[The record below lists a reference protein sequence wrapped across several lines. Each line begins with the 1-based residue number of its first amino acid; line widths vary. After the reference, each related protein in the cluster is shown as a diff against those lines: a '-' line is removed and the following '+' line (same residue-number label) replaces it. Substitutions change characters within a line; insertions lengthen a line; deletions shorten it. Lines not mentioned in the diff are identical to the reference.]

1 MSDDPLHLPPRTPA
15 AAQPSATYRPTP
27 DEAELIRLS
36 QEWMEIALVEK
47 DEQRLRLLMAPEFT
61 LQIWDA
67 SRAAQDLDSWMHVL
81 LHRLADI
88 ELKYTSLSAQVFG
101 SMGVVYST
109 FWWTGAMDGQP
120 FDIFGRFLTVDGIA
134 DDVEH
139 APERLASDG
148 NLDRQARVAH
158 RALAT

>member
-1 MSDDPLHLPPRTPA
+1 MSDHPLHLPPRTPA

-27 DEAELIRLS
+27 DEAELISLS

-47 DEQRLRLLMAPEFT
+47 DEQRLRRLMAPEFT

-88 ELKYTSLSAQVFG
+88 ELKYTSLSAQVLG
-101 SMGVVYST
+101 STGVVYST
-109 FWWTGAMDGQP
+109 FWWTGTMDGQP
-120 FDIFGRFLTVDGIA
+120 FADSGFMADIWSRESGSWRVVA
-134 DDVEH
+134 RRS
-139 APERLASDG
+139 APQQQVQRL
-148 NLDRQARVAH
+148 QAP
-158 RALAT
+158 

>member
-1 MSDDPLHLPPRTPA
+1 MPDHPLHLPPRTPA

-47 DEQRLRLLMAPEFT
+47 DEQRLRRLMAPEFT

-109 FWWTGAMDGQP
+109 FWWTGTMDGQP
-120 FDIFGRFLTVDGIA
+120 FADSGFMADIWSRESGSWRVVA
-134 DDVEH
+134 RRS
-139 APERLASDG
+139 APQQQVQRL
-148 NLDRQARVAH
+148 QAP
-158 RALAT
+158 